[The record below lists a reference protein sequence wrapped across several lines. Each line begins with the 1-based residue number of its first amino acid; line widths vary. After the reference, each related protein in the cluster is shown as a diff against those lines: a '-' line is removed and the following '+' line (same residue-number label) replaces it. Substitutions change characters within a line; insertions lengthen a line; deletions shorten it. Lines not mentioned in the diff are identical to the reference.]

1 MSNKFG
7 RRYELVVRF
16 SKDEAIIIKPPFK
29 IQFNGTK
36 SIDRGLNK
44 MNVSIYNL
52 SESKR
57 RKLTKDEDEKSE
69 YLQIIL
75 RVGYDEIQT
84 IFQGNVNKA
93 YSVKSGTDFVTTLEC
108 LDGGRDYLFSFT
120 SRTVK
125 GKDNSLNSILED
137 MPNTNKGKI
146 TLQNQLTRAKVLV
159 GSSSKLIEEQ
169 LLEDENFFIDEEKVY
184 ILKDNEMIGEE
195 AAVIS
200 PETGMLGMPSKEKN
214 VVSVDILMDPHIKI
228 ARPAKLES
236 KLAPSLNGIYR
247 VDKIDYK
254 GDYDGNDWTMSVEM
268 KIANNFK
275 EI

>member
-7 RRYELVVRF
+7 RQYELVVRF
-16 SKDEAIIIKPPFK
+16 SQDEAILVKPPIR
-29 IQFNGTK
+29 IQFSGTK

-57 RKLTKDEDEKSE
+57 RKLTKDEDEKYE

-84 IFQGNVNKA
+84 VFQGNINKA
-93 YSVKSGTDFVTTLEC
+93 YSSKQGTDFVTTLEC

-120 SRTVK
+120 SRTVR
-125 GKDNSLNSILED
+125 GKDNSLNAILED

-146 TLQNQLTRAKVLV
+146 TAQNQLIRAKVLV

-169 LLEDENFFIDEEKVY
+169 LLENEKFFIDEEKIY
-184 ILKDNEMIGEE
+184 ILKDDEMVGEE

-200 PETGMLGMPSKEKN
+200 PETGLLGMPSKEK
-214 VVSVDILMDPHIKI
+214 DIVTADVLMDPNVKI

-236 KLAPSLNGIYR
+236 KYAPNMNGIYR
-247 VDKIDYK
+247 VEKIDYK
-254 GDYDGNDWTMSVEM
+254 GDYDGNDWSMSVEM